1 MLKEPLHQ
9 HLVLT
14 SKLLDASHKG
24 FNMLFHGGEG
34 CLTGGSHDICV
45 GFHGSCQDHVALCSE
60 NGDID
65 IHTFQQTASTT
76 NMKKSVRRWLVV

>member
-1 MLKEPLHQ
+1 M
-9 HLVLT
+9 
-14 SKLLDASHKG
+14 DASHKG

-34 CLTGGSHDICV
+34 CLTGGSRDVCV

-65 IHTFQQTASTT
+65 IHTFQQTTSTT